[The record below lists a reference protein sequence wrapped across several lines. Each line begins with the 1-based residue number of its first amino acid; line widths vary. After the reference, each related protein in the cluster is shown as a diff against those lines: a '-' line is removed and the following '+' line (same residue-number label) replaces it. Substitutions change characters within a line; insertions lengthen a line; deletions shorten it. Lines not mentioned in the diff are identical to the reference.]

1 MKAWSA
7 GIKSLMTRTPTA
19 NPSVGTSP
27 VSDPRQQAIELRA
40 EAFKLMEQIKKI
52 ESVPPR
58 GIEDNIQRNRELF
71 RLRREVGRLSRLA
84 ANLDAM
90 RLKQYGAMR

>member
-1 MKAWSA
+1 MKNSH
-7 GIKSLMTRTPTA
+7 LE
-19 NPSVGTSP
+19 
-27 VSDPRQQAIELRA
+27 QQATPHRA
-40 EAFKLMEQIKKI
+40 EAFKLIEQIKKI
-52 ESVPPR
+52 ESVPPK

-71 RLRREVGRLSRLA
+71 RLRKEIARLSRSA